1 MSQDEATQRDPID
14 ETSDESFPASDPP
27 AWTGAH
33 AGVPCGRASDA
44 RSSRLAILRE
54 AAKPV
59 MLRVERLAWSVREAG
74 RAALER
80 ARRMAGAGAEPHR
93 R

>member
-1 MSQDEATQRDPID
+1 MIQDEATQRDPID

-33 AGVPCGRASDA
+33 AGLPCGRASDA
-44 RSSRLAILRE
+44 RWTRVAVLRE

-74 RAALER
+74 SAMLAR
-80 ARRMAGAGAEPHR
+80 ARRMSRTGAEPHR

>member
-1 MSQDEATQRDPID
+1 MSQIEATPRDPID

-33 AGVPCGRASDA
+33 AGVPCGRASY
-44 RSSRLAILRE
+44 RRTRVAILRE
-54 AAKPV
+54 AARPV
-59 MLRVERLAWSVREAG
+59 MLGVERLASSVRGAG
-74 RAALER
+74 RAMLARALHL
-80 ARRMAGAGAEPHR
+80 ARPGAEPHR